1 MPKVR
6 YLLYAHKMGTF
17 FCCVFSGSEG
27 RPWAPGSH
35 APRPKT
41 HGILSNA
48 PQAKLASMTSADQEA
63 MEVMRA
69 QISELQGERDALLA
83 QSASPTEGSS
93 QRLEALEKA
102 LAVERMR
109 Q

>member
-1 MPKVR
+1 
-6 YLLYAHKMGTF
+6 
-17 FCCVFSGSEG
+17 
-27 RPWAPGSH
+27 
-35 APRPKT
+35 
-41 HGILSNA
+41 
-48 PQAKLASMTSADQEA
+48 MTSADQEA

-102 LAVERMR
+102 LGEAKRKVGPSENR